1 MGTAMEYS
9 AKNPLETEKDYPYL
23 AYDNTCSYAKAK
35 GKSSNK
41 GHTNV
46 KVNSA
51 ADLKAAI
58 A

>member
-1 MGTAMEYS
+1 MEYS